1 MYDKIV
7 SENKQWIDSVWSKLD
22 SKMQVV
28 SELSKNKIPYTT
40 VNGVHND
47 MAKDDVT
54 WWTNGFWAGF
64 MWLLYVGTKNE
75 RYREAAQNAERLLDG
90 ALEDYDRLHHDV
102 GFMWHISA
110 GVNYRLFGGKKSRL
124 RATYAADILA
134 SRYNPDGRF
143 IRSWNGDNRGWVII
157 DSMMNI
163 PLLYWASEEYD
174 DPRFKA
180 VALSHAETVMKNHIR
195 PDGTSHHIVKLDE
208 GTGEFI
214 EAYGGQGYELGSSW
228 TRGQAWALYGFV
240 LSYIHTGR
248 QEFLDTAKRVA
259 HSFIANAAVCDWVIP
274 IDFRQPEEPR
284 FIDTTAAAIAACGLI
299 EIAKSVK
306 EHEQKLYLLPAV
318 NLLKKLDESFCD
330 YGTEEQS
337 VLQMGSEA
345 YRIEQ
350 PEKMHMPII
359 YGDYFF
365 TEAIYKLKGFDML
378 FW

>member
-7 SENKQWIDSVWSKLD
+7 SENKAWIDEVWEKINN
-22 SKMQVV
+22 KMKVV
-28 SELSKNKIPYTT
+28 SELSKDKIPYTT
-40 VNGVHND
+40 ENGVHNN
-47 MAKDDVT
+47 MVKDDIT

-64 MWLLYVGTKNE
+64 MWLLYVGTKDE
-75 RYREAAQNAERLLDG
+75 QYRKVAEAAEEFLDG

-134 SRYNPDGRF
+134 SRYNPNGRF
-143 IRSWNGDNRGWVII
+143 IRSWNGDNKGWVII

-174 DPRFKA
+174 DNRFKA
-180 VALSHAETVMKNHIR
+180 VALNHAETVMKNHIR
-195 PDGTSHHIVKLDE
+195 PDATSHHIVRLDE
-208 GTGEFI
+208 ETGEFI
-214 EAYGGQGYELGSSW
+214 EAFGGQGYELGSSW
-228 TRGQAWALYGFV
+228 TRGQAWAIYGFI
-240 LSYIHTGR
+240 LSYIHTGK

-259 HSFIANAAVCDWVIP
+259 NSFIANAAVNDWIIP
-274 IDFRQPEEPR
+274 IDFRQPEEPHL
-284 FIDTTAAAIAACGLI
+284 IDTTAAAIAACGLI
-299 EIAKSVK
+299 EIAKNVG
-306 EHEQKLYLLPAV
+306 EHEQKLYLAPAMKM
-318 NLLKKLDESFCD
+318 LKVLDEKYCD
-330 YGTEEQS
+330 YTIEEQS
-337 VLQMGSEA
+337 LLQMGSEA
-345 YRIEQ
+345 YRLEK
-350 PEKMHMPII
+350 PEKIHMPII

>member
-7 SENKQWIDSVWSKLD
+7 SENRAWIDEVWNKID
-22 SKMQVV
+22 AKMKVV
-28 SELSKNKIPYTT
+28 SQASKNKIPYTT
-40 VNGVHND
+40 IDGVHNN
-47 MAKDDVT
+47 MAEDDVT

-75 RYREAAQNAERLLDG
+75 QYRQIAENAEKLLDG
-90 ALEDYDRLHHDV
+90 AFLEHDKLHHDV
-102 GFMWHISA
+102 GFMWDISS
-110 GVNYRLFGGKKSRL
+110 GVNYRLFGGKASKTRVS
-124 RATYAADILA
+124 YAADLLA
-134 SRYNPDGRF
+134 SRYNPDGQF

-174 DPRFKA
+174 DPRFRA
-180 VALSHAETVMKNHIR
+180 VAVNHAETVMKNHIR

-208 GTGEFI
+208 ETGEFI

-228 TRGQAWALYGFV
+228 TRGQAWAVYGFV

-248 QEFLDTAKRVA
+248 QDFLDTAKKVA

-274 IDFRQPEEPR
+274 IDFRQPEEPKY
-284 FIDTTAAAIAACGLI
+284 IDTTAAAIAACGLI
-299 EIAKSVK
+299 EIAKNEGEREK
-306 EHEQKLYLLPAV
+306 KLYLQAAV
-318 NLLKKLDESFCD
+318 NMLKKLDESYCD
-330 YGTEEQS
+330 YGTKEQS
-337 VLQMGSEA
+337 LLQMGSEA
-345 YRIEQ
+345 YDLERPNRI
-350 PEKMHMPII
+350 HMPII

>member
-7 SENKQWIDSVWSKLD
+7 SENKNWIDEVWKRID
-22 SKMQVV
+22 AKMRVV
-28 SELSKNKIPYTT
+28 SQASKNKIPYTT
-40 VNGVHND
+40 VNGVHNN
-47 MAKDDVT
+47 MAEDDVT

-64 MWLLYVGTKNE
+64 MWLLYAGTKNGQYKE
-75 RYREAAQNAERLLDG
+75 VAETAEELLDG

-110 GVNYRLFGGKKSRL
+110 GVNYRLFGGRKSRL
-124 RATYAADILA
+124 RNTYAADILA
-134 SRYNPDGRF
+134 SRYNPDGKF

-180 VALSHAETVMKNHIR
+180 VALSHARTVIKNHIR

-208 GTGEFI
+208 NTGEFI
-214 EAYGGQGYELGSSW
+214 EAYSGQGYALGSSW
-228 TRGQAWALYGFV
+228 TRGQAWALYGFA
-240 LSYIHTGR
+240 LSYIHTGE
-248 QEFLDTAKRVA
+248 QEFLDTAKKVA
-259 HSFIANAAVCDWVIP
+259 HSFIANAAVNDWIIP
-274 IDFRQPEEPR
+274 IDFRQPEEPK

-299 EIAKSVK
+299 EIAKNVG
-306 EHEQKLYLLPAV
+306 EHEQKLFLQPAI
-318 NLLKKLDESFCD
+318 NLLKKLDSNYCD
-330 YGTEEQS
+330 YGAEEQS
-337 VLQMGSEA
+337 LLQMGSEA
-345 YRIEQ
+345 YRPEQ
-350 PEKMHMPII
+350 PEKIHMPII

>member
-7 SENKQWIDSVWSKLD
+7 SENKAWIDEVWNRID
-22 SKMQVV
+22 AKMRVV
-28 SELSKNKIPYTT
+28 SEASKNKIPYTT
-40 VNGVHND
+40 VNGVHNN

-64 MWLLYVGTKNE
+64 MWLLYVGTKYGGYKE
-75 RYREAAQNAERLLDG
+75 VAEIAEELLDG

-102 GFMWHISA
+102 GFMWHICA
-110 GVNYRLFGGKKSRL
+110 GVNYRLFGGRKSRL
-124 RATYAADILA
+124 RNTYAADILA
-134 SRYNPDGRF
+134 SRYNPDGKF

-180 VALSHAETVMKNHIR
+180 VALSHAKTVMKNHIR

-208 GTGEFI
+208 STGEFL
-214 EAYGGQGYELGSSW
+214 EAYGGQGYALGSSW
-228 TRGQAWALYGFV
+228 TRGQAWALYGFA

-248 QEFLDTAKRVA
+248 QEFLDTAKKVA
-259 HSFIANAAVCDWVIP
+259 HSFIANAAVNDWIIP
-274 IDFRQPEEPR
+274 IDFRQPEEPK

-299 EIAKSVK
+299 EIAKNVG
-306 EHEQKLYLLPAV
+306 EHEQKLYLQSAL
-318 NLLKKLDESFCD
+318 NLLKKLDSDYCD
-330 YGTEEQS
+330 YGTDEQS
-337 VLQMGSEA
+337 LLQMGSEA
-345 YRIEQ
+345 YRPEQ
-350 PEKMHMPII
+350 PEKIHMPII

-365 TEAIYKLKGFDML
+365 TEAMYKLKGFDML

>member
-1 MYDKIV
+1 MYDKII
-7 SENKQWIDSVWSKLD
+7 SENKEWIDTVWDKID
-22 SKMQVV
+22 SKMEVV
-28 SELSKNKIPYTT
+28 SELSRDKIPYTT
-40 VNGVHND
+40 VNGVHNN

-54 WWTNGFWAGF
+54 WWTNGFWPGL
-64 MWLLYVGTKNE
+64 MWLLYIGTKDE
-75 RYREAAQNAERLLDG
+75 RYRQTAVNAEALLDG
-90 ALEDYDRLHHDV
+90 AFEDYDRLHHDV

-110 GVNYRLFGGKKSRL
+110 GVNYRLFGDKKSRL
-124 RATYAADILA
+124 RAAYAADILA
-134 SRYNPDGRF
+134 SRYNPDGKF

-180 VALSHAETVMKNHIR
+180 VAISHAQTVMKIHIR
-195 PDGTSHHIVKLDE
+195 PDGSSHHIVKLDE
-208 GTGEFI
+208 ETGEFI
-214 EAYGGQGYELGSSW
+214 EAYGGQGYETGSSW

-240 LSYIHTGR
+240 LSYIHMQK

-259 HSFIANAAVCDWVIP
+259 HYFISNTAINDWVVP
-274 IDFRQPEEPR
+274 IDFRQPEEPK

-299 EIAKSVK
+299 EIAKNSG
-306 EHEQKLYLLPAV
+306 ENERKLYLQPAIE
-318 NLLKKLDESFCD
+318 LLKRLDKDYCD
-330 YGTEEQS
+330 YGTQEQS
-337 VLQMGSEA
+337 LLQMGSEA
-345 YRIEQ
+345 YRPSS
-350 PEKMHMPII
+350 PEKIHMPII